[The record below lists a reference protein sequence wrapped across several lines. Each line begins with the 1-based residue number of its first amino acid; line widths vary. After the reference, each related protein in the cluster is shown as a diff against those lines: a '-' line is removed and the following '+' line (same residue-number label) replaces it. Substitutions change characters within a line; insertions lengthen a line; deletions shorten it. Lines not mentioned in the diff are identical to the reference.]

1 MRKVNIGSATENFR
15 VLEQIFLMIE
25 FQRTK
30 EGVCSKLIRMTPRSN
45 LCFVRVRYKD
55 KRASVEVYE
64 QKTAPSRMRF

>member
-30 EGVCSKLIRMTPRSN
+30 EGVCSKLIRMTPPRLN
-45 LCFVRVRYKD
+45 PCFVRVRYID
-55 KRASVEVYE
+55 KRAS
-64 QKTAPSRMRF
+64 A

>member
-30 EGVCSKLIRMTPRSN
+30 EGVCSQLIRMTPRPN
-45 LCFVRVRYKD
+45 PCFVRVRYID
-55 KRASVEVYE
+55 KRAS
-64 QKTAPSRMRF
+64 A

>member
-30 EGVCSKLIRMTPRSN
+30 EGVCSKLIRMTPRPT
-45 LCFVRVRYKD
+45 RVL
-55 KRASVEVYE
+55 SVSD
-64 QKTAPSRMRF
+64 T